1 MKLNT
6 KTLTGVGVG
15 LLAGFVLFKKK
26 PLGIIVTGLAGGLL
40 ANFVLNRDKKTQIET
55 KTTQVDK
62 ETKTEEKSNMTS
74 AISNDKPHFEIA
86 NVTETSPKNYFDID
100 LGFNN

>member
-6 KTLTGVGVG
+6 KTLAGIGVG
-15 LLAGFVLFKKK
+15 LLAGYFLFKKK
-26 PLGIIVTGLAGGLL
+26 PLGIIGTGLAGGLL
-40 ANFVLNRDKKTQIET
+40 ANFVLNRDKKTQTET
-55 KTTQVDK
+55 KQTQDNK
-62 ETKTEEKSNMTS
+62 EIQTEEKSNMTS
-74 AISNDKPHFEIA
+74 VISNDKPHFEIA